1 MGRVN
6 FTQKAE
12 AAVNSVQPARH
23 TAQPAPDWSD
33 LESRLRELATLS
45 SELSSRLAVEPHVTL
60 AHDPHDPLAL
70 FEQLNRR
77 NSSAPVDRSAPA
89 DSQTAIKSSTAID
102 PPTRVDHAEPTG
114 EPQPPGA
121 EHGRDP
127 LQLLSLLA
135 ATPSKQS

>member
-23 TAQPAPDWSD
+23 AAQPAPDWSD

-77 NSSAPVDRSAPA
+77 NSSAPTDPRTDANSSPTTIEAANPIDR
-89 DSQTAIKSSTAID
+89 
-102 PPTRVDHAEPTG
+102 VEPTSG
-114 EPQPPGA
+114 PQPLSA

-135 ATPSKQS
+135 AIPSKRS